1 MSLTELYVRACP
13 LAQAPEAVNQLPL
26 TVDLKSE
33 MLKFLATAWFDPFPI
48 HICPLVKLDP
58 ATALSLL
65 LNVVQ
70 SVEDR
75 APVAEELAVAM
86 LITGVVAP
94 VATLMGAVPDT
105 LVTVPEATVV
115 HDALVPSVDKTLPA
129 FDACVGKNAFNAPA
143 AVV

>member
-1 MSLTELYVRACP
+1 MELYVRVSP
-13 LAQAPEAVNQLPL
+13 LAHAPEAPNQLPL

-33 MLKFLATAWFDPFPI
+33 MLKFLAAAWFEPFPI
-48 HICPLVKLDP
+48 HTCPFDKLDP
-58 ATALSLL
+58 ATALNLL

-70 SVEDR
+70 SVEDK

-86 LITGVVAP
+86 LITGVVPP
-94 VATLMGAVPDT
+94 VATLMGAVPVT
-105 LVTVPEATVV
+105 FVTVPAAAVV